1 METLRQEN
9 RKTETVMA
17 AGVFLVMLRKV
28 SLSLISGVTSG
39 SRIHRFLAAFPNRQ
53 CQTCESYLPSLTS
66 WVTDTTL
73 YDVCSC
79 AVWLLLR
86 FQLRFSAKFG
96 RAGVAF
102 APKDMLPFVLKSWTG
117 ALV

>member
-17 AGVFLVMLRKV
+17 AGVFLVMLRKM

-53 CQTCESYLPSLTS
+53 CQTCESYFPSLTS

-79 AVWLLLR
+79 AVWLLCVILASR
-86 FQLRFSAKFG
+86 
-96 RAGVAF
+96 
-102 APKDMLPFVLKSWTG
+102 VLLLLLTVSLWDYLYNAHWACT
-117 ALV
+117 LS